1 MNTEDKAINFQKV
14 YPQNIPAKNEIQA
27 FLANFNALSNHQ
39 KIIQK
44 ALKIAK
50 SLPQIEAVLLLG
62 SLAIGRADIFS
73 DIDFYIVIKEKNHL
87 EQIKQHFLH
96 NLNEIGAPIHVF
108 ESNAYPNSSIIYY
121 KPFVKFELVI
131 EDYNKL
137 VKNWRVGRVV
147 ELLFD
152 RNGLG
157 ARAIQTAK
165 KIKFDLKKYQNEIK
179 NVAIE
184 LPSFCYNIAGY
195 ILRGEYITSIDF
207 IAWIRR
213 LLLRICGFFLEVW
226 DEGTRRAE
234 LRFPEEVIN
243 YYYRCQLKEKDD
255 IWLVLHSILDWYSNW
270 LVPRFELHEINHANE
285 EIPIIRYILKESEK
299 IYNIKTKND

>member
-108 ESNAYPNSSIIYY
+108 ESNAYPNSSIIYF